1 MRRRT
6 RSLLLV
12 LLPFAAGLPAAAHA
26 EGWCLGK
33 TRDTRLVAHF
43 KDTAGMSTQ
52 EIEMAYQAHLDRVA
66 PRPGLGKW
74 VRGGNVEC
82 GKGNDDRNN
91 TMEGGNTGP
100 TVMVPWQPSR
110 ADLEAGRAEKARLEE
125 AERAA
130 RAQPAA
136 SRSESAGDAE
146 TPPAA
151 PPAPKAEKARKLLKA
166 LTDRL

>member
-1 MRRRT
+1 MRPRH
-6 RSLLLV
+6 LMLV
-12 LLPFAAGLPAAAHA
+12 LLPLAAGLPAAAHA

-33 TRDTRLVAHF
+33 KIDNTRLVAHF

-66 PRPGLGKW
+66 AQPGRVKW
-74 VRGGNVEC
+74 VMGGNVEC

-100 TVMVPWQPSR
+100 TVMVPWQPGR
-110 ADLEAGRAEKARLEE
+110 ADLEAGRAERARLEE
-125 AERAA
+125 EARAA

-136 SRSESAGDAE
+136 AVEPARDAD
-146 TPPAA
+146 TPPA
-151 PPAPKAEKARKLLKA
+151 PEQKVDKAKRLLKA
-166 LTDRL
+166 LTDRLPR

>member
-1 MRRRT
+1 M
-6 RSLLLV
+6 LA

-52 EIEMAYQAHLDRVA
+52 EIEMAYQAHLDQVA

-100 TVMVPWQPSR
+100 TVTVPWQPSR
-110 ADLEAGRAEKARLEE
+110 ADLEAGRAERARLEE
-125 AERAA
+125 ARAA

-136 SRSESAGDAE
+136 AVEPARDAD
-146 TPPAA
+146 TPPA
-151 PPAPKAEKARKLLKA
+151 PEQKVDKAKRQLKA
-166 LTDRL
+166 LTDRLPR